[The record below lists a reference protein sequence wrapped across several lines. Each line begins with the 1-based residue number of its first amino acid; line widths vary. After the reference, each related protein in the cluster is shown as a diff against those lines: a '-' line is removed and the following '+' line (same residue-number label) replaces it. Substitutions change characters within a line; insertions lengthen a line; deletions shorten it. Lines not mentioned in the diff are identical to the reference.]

1 MTGQEECIE
10 CHGYYSPDNCVV
22 HLLPRRFIMIKAVRN
37 CFLVFFCS
45 LVSIP
50 GGIAFAQGNSGF
62 ENARQLNKQEII
74 DLIANKTVRYRIT
87 VGSQTE
93 SDVNVEM
100 NKITFTKTEE
110 FGGNLSAFSTKSST
124 DGKWYVN
131 DKSRLVRQYDRVA
144 WGNKPFGVGVFEN
157 KGKYYWKIGE
167 VFQELLSI
175 D

>member
-1 MTGQEECIE
+1 MAVLKKHWGNW
-10 CHGYYSPDNCVV
+10 HFSPDNCVV
-22 HLLPRRFIMIKAVRN
+22 QLLPRRSIMTRAVRN
-37 CFLVFFCS
+37 FFLVLLYSF
-45 LVSIP
+45 VSFH
-50 GGIAFAQGNSGF
+50 GGIAFAQGNTEL
-62 ENARQLNKQEII
+62 ENARQLNKQEIV

-87 VGSQTE
+87 VGSRTD

-131 DKSRLVRQYDRVA
+131 DKSRLIRQYDRIA
-144 WGNKPFGVGVFEN
+144 WGNKPFGVSVFEN

-175 D
+175 E